1 MRSAAASQPDS
12 GRTSAV
18 AAARVA
24 DLFERHGRMVY
35 GICRTMLRDAH
46 EAEDAT
52 QQAFLSAHRSLLGGA
67 RVRDPG
73 AWIATIARNECRA
86 RISEAMR
93 IALPVPDEDLVE
105 IPDPIDA
112 AERQSHV
119 AELRD
124 ALVQLPERQ
133 REAVIL
139 RYLYGL
145 RYGEVATALG
155 LSRPAT
161 EALLFR
167 ARRTMRIR
175 LRHATAAA
183 LVVPLSVR
191 DELALAL
198 PGFDA
203 QTGGGAA
210 TVGLTGGL
218 LAKLLSAPAG
228 AKVTAATVAISAIGA
243 AGVVESDRPVTD
255 IHAEARPGSVTQSER
270 PGAAIALG
278 ARLRASPGQTGNP
291 GVSGGGESQSRA
303 DVSGQAGVG
312 GVTDETRDPRPAESV
327 SGGGGAG
334 SEHSDPEHEVRSD
347 SEPGSSDEEEP
358 SSRDDD
364 SVDVRG
370 SDSMVGTS
378 ERSGPSLP
386 ESLDEEDLE
395 EPDEPE
401 ELDDHSSDSESGSG
415 SNSGPGSG
423 SDAEPDDD

>member
-1 MRSAAASQPDS
+1 
-12 GRTSAV
+12 V

-52 QQAFLSAHRSLLGGA
+52 QQAFLSAHRALLGGA

-73 AWIATIARNECRA
+73 AWIATIARNECRG

-93 IALPVPDEDLVE
+93 TALPVPHEELLDV
-105 IPDPIDA
+105 PDPIDA
-112 AERQSHV
+112 VERQSHA
-119 AELRD
+119 AELCD
-124 ALVQLPERQ
+124 ALAQLPERQ
-133 REAVIL
+133 REAVTL

-183 LVVPLSVR
+183 LVVPVSIR

-203 QTGGGAA
+203 QTGGSAA
-210 TVGLTGGL
+210 TAGLTGGL

-228 AKVTAATVAISAIGA
+228 AKVTAATVAISTIGA
-243 AGVVESDRPVTD
+243 VGVVESDRPVTD
-255 IHAEARPGSVTQSER
+255 AQAEARPGFVTPSER
-270 PGAAIALG
+270 PGVASALS
-278 ARLRASPGQTGNP
+278 ARLPASAGKTGNP
-291 GVSGGGESQSRA
+291 SVSAGGKGQSRA
-303 DVSGQAGVG
+303 DVSGRAGVG
-312 GVTDETRDPRPAESV
+312 GVADETRDPRPAESV
-327 SGGGGAG
+327 AGAGGAG
-334 SEHSDPEHEVRSD
+334 SEHGDSKPEVESDPE
-347 SEPGSSDEEEP
+347 SESSGEEGSA
-358 SSRDDD
+358 SSDDD

-386 ESLDEEDLE
+386 ESLDEEDPE
-395 EPDEPE
+395 EPDEQE
-401 ELDDHSSDSESGSG
+401 ELDERSSDSGSGSG